1 MSRFKSLFLFAVLLI
16 GLSGLAQGAAF
27 AQGGAP
33 VALQGPEQRF
43 RW

>member
-16 GLSGLAQGAAF
+16 GLSGLAQGAAPK
-27 AQGGAP
+27 GVHLLRCKDPSSGS
-33 VALQGPEQRF
+33 